1 MTQVKIYG
9 IKDYLN
15 PIKQQLSDAIHS
27 CVVEALQYPVDKRF
41 HRFFPLDKSD
51 FYYSSERSNR
61 YTIIE
66 FSMLE
71 GRSVEAKKKLIRLLF
86 ARLQPLGIS
95 SQDLEITIFET
106 PKHNWGFR
114 GLPGDEH
121 ELNYKVDV

>member
-27 CVVEALQYPVDKRF
+27 CVVEALQYPLDKRF

-86 ARLQPLGIS
+86 ERLQPLGIS

>member
-27 CVVEALQYPVDKRF
+27 CVVEALQYPLDKRF

-71 GRSVEAKKKLIRLLF
+71 GRSVEAKKKLISLLF
-86 ARLQPLGIS
+86 ERLQPLGIS